1 MNMMMKGAL
10 LVLVLAFSATLFEQ
24 GHAADDSFA
33 DSRWGFRRS
42 PWRRHWP
49 AFPPFPAHDFKPPEE
64 VTKCAGAFKA
74 AAVCLKPPIGAEC
87 CTALQTIQAD
97 CAGVKFG
104 HFNPALL
111 DPVLKAHCSSDA
123 TPAPPSDATPA
134 PPADDAPAPPS
145 NDAPAPPSGDASAP
159 PN

>member
-1 MNMMMKGAL
+1 MKMMMKGAL
-10 LVLVLAFSATLFEQ
+10 LVLVLAFSASLFEQ

-33 DSRWGFRRS
+33 DSKWGFRRF

-49 AFPPFPAHDFKPPEE
+49 AFPPRPAHDFKPPEE
-64 VTKCAGAFKA
+64 VTKCTGAFKA

-97 CAGVKFG
+97 CPGVKF
-104 HFNPALL
+104 L

-123 TPAPPSDATPA
+123 APA
-134 PPADDAPAPPS
+134 PPADDAPAPPAD
-145 NDAPAPPSGDASAP
+145 DAPAPPADDAPAP
-159 PN
+159 PC